1 MRAAYKVAATGVAV
15 MLCCATVA
23 FAPFDVATAGS
34 STNDE
39 RTSLESSQ
47 TMVGAA
53 APASSPYA
61 GASNASMYRDGVY
74 RSSAQ
79 GKLGQVPVTVTIE
92 KGAVTSILVG
102 QNSEAPAMAEKAQE
116 SVIPQILEKQS
127 TEGIDAVA
135 GATLTSEAIVEA
147 VSKALACARV
157 EG

>member
-15 MLCCATVA
+15 VLCCATVA

-34 STNDE
+34 SNDE

-47 TMVGAA
+47 TLVGSAA
-53 APASSPYA
+53 AVSAQSADALDEPA
-61 GASNASMYRDGVY
+61 YRDGVY

-92 KGAVTSILVG
+92 KGAITSILVG

-116 SVIPQILEKQS
+116 SVIPQILETQS
-127 TEGIDAVA
+127 TEGIDTVA
-135 GATLTSEAIVEA
+135 GATMTCDAIVEA
-147 VSKALACARV
+147 VSKALACARI
-157 EG
+157 ED